1 MTVPDVDLVIAL
13 HDPGR
18 PVARAVRSALAAGGE
33 GVRVTVACHEL
44 AADEVA
50 ALLPDDV
57 AGRVRLLEVRDGLGS
72 PSGPFNAG
80 LDAATGR
87 YVAIMGSDDFLEPGA
102 LQAWARQ
109 GDAAGSDVVLAPM
122 RHQSGEAIPTPRVRP
137 GRSRRL
143 DPVRDRLAYR
153 TAPLGLM
160 RREVLDR
167 HALRLTPGMRSGG
180 DVAFT
185 VRLWSLPLRVDL
197 ASRAPRYVVG
207 ADAVTRVTTAVRP
220 VTQELQAWDHLL
232 REQWF
237 ADLDGAW
244 RRAVAVK
251 ALRIH
256 ILGAARRRALPE
268 RWHPGEARWLA
279 DLTRRWVA
287 SGRDVLAPHP
297 RADRDL
303 LDAIL
308 GATDEDELAK
318 ASARRASADRWSQ
331 VLTRGPVQ
339 NLDRESVLR
348 YYVGLRL
355 HR

>member
-1 MTVPDVDLVIAL
+1 VTPDVDLVIAL
-13 HDPGR
+13 HDPRR
-18 PVARAVRSALAAGGE
+18 PVVRAARSAIAAGGDA
-33 GVRVTVACHEL
+33 VRVTVVCHEL
-44 AADEVA
+44 AAEEVA

-57 AGRVRLLEVRDGLGS
+57 ADRVRLLEVRDGLGS

-87 YVAIMGSDDFLEPGA
+87 YVAIMGSDDLLEPGA
-102 LQAWARQ
+102 LQAWAHH
-109 GDAAGSDVVLAPM
+109 GDTTGADVVLAPM
-122 RHQSGEAIPTPRVRP
+122 RHQSGEAIPTPRARP

-153 TAPLGLM
+153 TAPLGLL
-160 RREVLDR
+160 RRDVIDR

-185 VRLWSLPLRVDL
+185 VRLWSLPVRVDL
-197 ASRAPRYVVG
+197 DSRAPRYVVG

-220 VTQELQAWDHLL
+220 VAQELQAWDHLL
-232 REQWF
+232 REEWF
-237 ADLDGAW
+237 AELDEPW

-256 ILGAARRRALPE
+256 ILGAARRRATPE
-268 RWHPGEARWLA
+268 SWQPGEARWLA

-287 SGRDVLAPHP
+287 GGRDVLAPHP

-303 LDAIL
+303 IDAIL
-308 GATDEDELAK
+308 GASREDELAA
-318 ASARRASADRWSQ
+318 ASARRSRADRWGQ
-331 VLTRGPVQ
+331 VLTRGALE

-348 YYVGLRL
+348 YYLGLRL
-355 HR
+355 RR